1 MTAASLRLI
10 ASSLKDDG
18 ESPWDKNAE
27 AIHQWYRIIMGFDWK
42 LADFIIEKLGVRP
55 GHTVLDPFCGAGT
68 TLVQCKKRGIETIGL
83 DVNPVCTL
91 ATTVK
96 TTWTLEPSALRR
108 LLDRIVRLADSDAIR
123 PTITNSAALRYLRAS
138 GMIERGWLSLHKA
151 KIVLS
156 IRTAIER
163 TPMSP
168 KSRAFFNLA
177 LISAV
182 VSRIADVKFGP
193 ELYCLREARR
203 LPAIASFVKV
213 AEMMIGDM
221 DYARS
226 LGNSAISARV
236 MLGDARSAE
245 ALTTA
250 APNGV
255 DFAITSPPY
264 PNEHDYTRSTRLELV
279 VLDHVGDIAGL
290 RRIKRD
296 MVRCSTKGIYKDDT
310 DAIHSANFASVNRVA
325 RNLDSQARGRS
336 DGFSRLYGRMVR
348 EYFGGMTRHLQSVR
362 QTLKPGGRCAYVV
375 RDSCSLLGVYV
386 DTPSILAKI
395 ARSPRVG
402 FEIDEIIEWKKVRG
416 TTGVKMLSEKIVFF
430 RKPR

>member
-1 MTAASLRLI
+1 MGLVASPF
-10 ASSLKDDG
+10 KG
-18 ESPWDKNAE
+18 NEESALDNNAD

-42 LADFIIEKLGVRP
+42 LADFIIDKLDVRP
-55 GHTVLDPFCGAGT
+55 EHTVLDPFCGAGT

-96 TTWTLEPSALRR
+96 TTWSLESSSLRR
-108 LLDRIVRLADSDAIR
+108 LLDRIVRLADSDATR
-123 PTITNSAALRYLRAS
+123 PTISSNAALKYLQAS

-156 IRTAIER
+156 VRTAIER
-163 TPMSP
+163 TPMSRE
-168 KSRAFFNLA
+168 SRAFFSLA

-193 ELYCLREARR
+193 EVYCLPEARR
-203 LPAIASFVKV
+203 LPAIASFVEV

-226 LGNSAISARV
+226 LGNSATSARV
-236 MLGDARSAE
+236 ILGDARSAE
-245 ALTTA
+245 ALATA

-279 VLDHVGDIAGL
+279 VLGHVSDIAGL
-290 RRIKRD
+290 RRIKRG
-296 MVRCSTKGIYKDDT
+296 MVRCSTKGIYKEDS
-310 DAIHSANFASVNRVA
+310 DAMHSAGFASVDRVA
-325 RNLDSQARGRS
+325 RNLDSHAKGHS
-336 DGFSRLYGRMVR
+336 DGFSKLYGRMVR
-348 EYFGGMTRHLQSVR
+348 EYFGGMTRHLRSVM

-395 ARSPRVG
+395 ARSPELG
-402 FEIDEIIEWKKVRG
+402 FEIEEVIEWKKVRG
-416 TTGVKMLSEKIVFF
+416 TTGVKMLSEKIIFF